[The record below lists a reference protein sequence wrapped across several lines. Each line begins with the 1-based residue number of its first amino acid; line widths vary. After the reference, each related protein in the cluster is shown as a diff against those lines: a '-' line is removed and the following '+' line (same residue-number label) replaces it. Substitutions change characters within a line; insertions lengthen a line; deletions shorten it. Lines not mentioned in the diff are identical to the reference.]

1 MKRTM
6 LGPRIKHMLG
16 NVGKVIMTVFF
27 WTEMTKADHFV
38 HSVATAHLHKS

>member
-6 LGPRIKHMLG
+6 LGLRIKHMLG
-16 NVGKVIMTVFF
+16 NVGKVIMT
-27 WTEMTKADHFV
+27 ELTKADHFV